1 MGGDGFV
8 HPLTDRAEMIICLA
22 LKMGIV
28 GMAQAQDKE
37 RMKQQVEA
45 ERRYRKGSQMPGL
58 V

>member
-8 HPLTDRAEMIICLA
+8 HPLTDRAEMIVRLA

-37 RMKQQVEA
+37 RMQQQVET
-45 ERRYRKGSQMPGL
+45 ERRCCQGP
-58 V
+58 